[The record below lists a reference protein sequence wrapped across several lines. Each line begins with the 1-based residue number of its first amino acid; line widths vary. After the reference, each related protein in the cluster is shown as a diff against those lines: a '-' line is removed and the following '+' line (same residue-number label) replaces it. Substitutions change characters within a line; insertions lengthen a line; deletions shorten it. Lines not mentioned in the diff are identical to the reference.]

1 MTSHRHARR
10 QGESPAAKAAAF
22 HMAERLRDDPT
33 SPDGPSS
40 RPPEWT
46 ERELLNRW
54 QVVRMLIGS
63 IYYYSVSG
71 FQKSQPLGIMHRAV
85 ARALDLVTQS
95 PSHDR
100 IANTTALIEGARRLG
115 IRYGHRAPQNAF
127 FQTWRAR
134 PDKRAD
140 LLPFANALGF
150 SLAT

>member
-1 MTSHRHARR
+1 
-10 QGESPAAKAAAF
+10 
-22 HMAERLRDDPT
+22 
-33 SPDGPSS
+33 
-40 RPPEWT
+40 
-46 ERELLNRW
+46 
-54 QVVRMLIGS
+54 MLIGS

-127 FQTWRAR
+127 FQTWRAAGQAGGPVAVR
-134 PDKRAD
+134 ECSGLQPGDVSR
-140 LLPFANALGF
+140 
-150 SLAT
+150 S